1 MLPPKLPDKPMSL
14 IIDESGKTVDSQGR
28 QIQLTGHIPTLRWG
42 YHCWKDHAHLVAH
55 MLRANQLALVKKLE
69 KTVSKPEV

>member
-28 QIQLTGHIPTLRWG
+28 QIQLTGHIPTLR
-42 YHCWKDHAHLVAH
+42 
-55 MLRANQLALVKKLE
+55 ANQLALVKKLE
-69 KTVSKPEV
+69 KTVSKPEVVSHKL

>member
-28 QIQLTGHIPTLRWG
+28 QIQLTGHIPTLR
-42 YHCWKDHAHLVAH
+42 
-55 MLRANQLALVKKLE
+55 ANQLALVKKLE
-69 KTVSKPEV
+69 KTVSKPEVEYQCLIRYESFIRTCH